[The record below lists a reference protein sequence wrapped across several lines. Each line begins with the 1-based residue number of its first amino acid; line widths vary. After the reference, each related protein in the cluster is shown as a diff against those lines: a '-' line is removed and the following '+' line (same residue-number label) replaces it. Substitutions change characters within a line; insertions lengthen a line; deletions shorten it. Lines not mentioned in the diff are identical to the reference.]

1 MVGDFAEIAREPLLD
16 RQDDGVCK
24 IALLRGS
31 CRCRHEMSAS
41 ESEDDVCQSGCFD
54 VIDGNSEQL
63 QHAPSSAQLSVFF

>member
-1 MVGDFAEIAREPLLD
+1 
-16 RQDDGVCK
+16 
-24 IALLRGS
+24 
-31 CRCRHEMSAS
+31 MSAS